1 MVGKQGIRIDGS
13 HYIAPEILP
22 GEAVFV
28 RMDPSDMGRA
38 YVFDEQGEAFRAVAI
53 CPELAGVD
61 PAAAVAQARA
71 AQKRLLAERT
81 ADIRAEARKIKPR
94 DMVEAVARQAALTA
108 GKLVELP
115 RRAQAHTTP
124 ALDAAGQAH
133 RGGQAPEAA
142 PLRPED
148 AARMAAI
155 EADLARPRQGAPAPA
170 FAGSG
175 LGSGE
180 PGKPGAP
187 MQADNIQRL
196 RKTETQ
202 QWRFRRWLA
211 IGEAIEAGQE
221 VSTEDAIW
229 FGSYRE
235 TGECRGMQKFY
246 ADFGEDALR

>member
-1 MVGKQGIRIDGS
+1 M
-13 HYIAPEILP
+13 LP

-38 YVFDEQGEAFRAVAI
+38 YVFDETGEAFRAVAI

-61 PAAAVAQARA
+61 PAAAVAEARA
-71 AQKRLLAERT
+71 AQKRLMAERT

-94 DMVEAVARQAALTA
+94 DMVEAVARQAALQA

-115 RRAQAHTTP
+115 RRAEAHTTP

-133 RGGQAPEAA
+133 RGGQAPDAA

-155 EADLARPRQGAPAPA
+155 EADLAAPTRGAPAP
-170 FAGSG
+170 
-175 LGSGE
+175 
-180 PGKPGAP
+180 
-187 MQADNIQRL
+187 ADNIQRL
-196 RKTETQ
+196 RKAETQ
-202 QWRFRRWLA
+202 QMRFRRWLA
-211 IGEAIEAGQE
+211 IGEAIDAGQK
-221 VSTEDAIW
+221 VPTEDAIW